1 MRKRRDHESGLVI
14 SPVAQRWRA
23 GRASYRPAGEPI
35 ATRLHEVAAIP
46 DDRTAKAFV
55 VSHHYAASYPAARFR
70 FGLYRAAELVGVA
83 VFSVPANPVVL
94 YRFGD
99 VDATEL
105 GRFVLLDEVAANGES
120 WFLARAFDLLRL
132 EGIAGVVSF
141 SDPVGRTTLDGRA
154 VFPGHIGTIY
164 QATNATYLGRSKAE
178 TRRLLP
184 DGTIFH
190 GRAAAKIRRRDVG
203 WRYAAA
209 LLERHGA
216 APLGDEDGATWLRRW
231 VPRLTRPLRHSGN
244 HRYAFALDRRLRKH
258 MGESLPYPKFD
269 LDRRAA

>member
-1 MRKRRDHESGLVI
+1 MIAD
-14 SPVAQRWRA
+14 VAQRWRR
-23 GRASYRPAGEPI
+23 GRALYRPAGEPI

-46 DDRTAKAFV
+46 DDRTAKSFV
-55 VSHHYAASYPAARFR
+55 VAHHYAASYPAARFR
-70 FGLYRAAELVGVA
+70 FGLYRGAALVGVA
-83 VFSVPANPVVL
+83 VFSVPANPAVL
-94 YRFGD
+94 ARFGE
-99 VDATEL
+99 VDAVEL
-105 GRFVLLDEVAANGES
+105 GRFVLLDQVASNGES
-120 WFLARAFDLLRL
+120 WMLARCFDLLRL
-132 EGIAGVVSF
+132 QGIAGVVSF
-141 SDPVGRTTLDGRA
+141 SDPVAGTALDGTRT
-154 VFPGHIGTIY
+154 FCGHIGTIY

-216 APLGDEDGATWLRRW
+216 APLGDEDGAAWLRTW
-231 VPRLTRPLRHSGN
+231 VPRLTRPLRHDGN
-244 HRYAFALDRRLRKH
+244 HRYAFGLDRRLRKH
-258 MGESLPYPKFD
+258 LGESLPYPKFD